1 MAAPAA
7 RGAWRRGSAWAKPP
21 ARRCASGAGSSG
33 RCSTPSTP
41 RRASPDVTELSPD
54 WTPRLGRGARLHS
67 DAVRGVDL
75 LLVPERAV
83 TLNPT
88 ASAVLGMCDGTRTV

>member
-1 MAAPAA
+1 
-7 RGAWRRGSAWAKPP
+7 
-21 ARRCASGAGSSG
+21 
-33 RCSTPSTP
+33 
-41 RRASPDVTELSPD
+41 VTELSPD
-54 WTPRLGRGARLHS
+54 WTPRLGRGARLHR

-88 ASAVLGMCDGTRTV
+88 ASAVLGMCDGTRTVADISEALSVRYEGPELRADLDAFLAAARRERWLR